1 MPIQLLTGLPG
12 HGKTLRMVSML
23 QDAAEKQERPIYVAG
38 LDGLVDGP
46 WTIIEDPTKW
56 RDLPDGSLIFVDEAW
71 KWFGHLHDAR
81 GAKTPKHVLD
91 LAEHR
96 HHGMDFVWTTQS
108 PAQIYPFAR
117 TLIAEHTHVVRK
129 LNSSACELYNWSEL
143 QEDVKSTTA
152 RQRAAVTYWMH
163 PKKLFGMYKSASLHT
178 MKPRI
183 PKVVWALPVLGLI
196 FAGLV
201 YNAWSWQKA
210 RASST
215 VALGDQSSPA
225 LPGVTAS
232 AYGPL
237 GATAAPSPVATL
249 RQTDPL
255 AYLRPR
261 MPAMPWTAP
270 AYDDAPIAE
279 PPRLACISTDDRCT
293 CYAVGNGQTVRWAT
307 DDELCRII
315 AKEGIYDPIR
325 RESGSNHGN
334 SQHAQAMP
342 SAPTPAPQF
351 VRTVQGGDPHIGPR
365 YRSPDVRARH

>member
-12 HGKTLRMVSML
+12 HGKTLRMVSMI
-23 QDAAEKQERPIYVAG
+23 QDAAEKGDRPIYVAG
-38 LDGLVDGP
+38 LEGLVDGP
-46 WTIIEDPTKW
+46 WTTIDDPTKW

-143 QEDVKSTTA
+143 QEDVKSTTS

-178 MKPRI
+178 MKVRI
-183 PKVVWALPVLGLI
+183 PRMVWALPVVALAFAACVWSFVNWQRGKTQAPQSA
-196 FAGLV
+196 AGL
-201 YNAWSWQKA
+201 
-210 RASST
+210 
-215 VALGDQSSPA
+215 QSSA
-225 LPGVTAS
+225 LPTT
-232 AYGPL
+232 
-237 GATAAPSPVATL
+237 TAAAFALPSSQQAQRAGNTL
-249 RQTDPL
+249 RQTDTL

-261 MPAMPWTAP
+261 LPAMPWTAP
-270 AYDDAPIAE
+270 AYDDAKFAD
-279 PPRLACISTDDRCT
+279 PPRIACVSTPVTCT
-293 CYAVGNGQTVRWAT
+293 CYAYGNAQLVKWRT
-307 DDELCRII
+307 DEELCRII
-315 AKEGIYDPIR
+315 AREGIYDPIR
-325 RESGSNHGN
+325 RDDRGTF
-334 SQHAQAMP
+334 QPVQ
-342 SAPTPAPQF
+342 SAPAHHPTFRTEPSRPA
-351 VRTVQGGDPHIGPR
+351 TVKPYVGDH
-365 YRSPDVRARH
+365 YRSPDLRAGF